1 MMKCVTHIQR
11 IFTQR
16 FQEMICDLC
25 ANFICSDL
33 TARMKGLSSKRI
45 ERDCQVASS
54 RFRLLL
60 LDSALDFV
68 KYNQVQ
74 EMLGSFHF

>member
-11 IFTQR
+11 ILTQL
-16 FQEMICDLC
+16 FQEMICDLY

-33 TARMKGLSSKRI
+33 TAIMKGLFSKRI

-54 RFRLLL
+54 WFRLLL
-60 LDSALDFV
+60 PDSSLDFV

-74 EMLGSFHF
+74 EMLGSFYF